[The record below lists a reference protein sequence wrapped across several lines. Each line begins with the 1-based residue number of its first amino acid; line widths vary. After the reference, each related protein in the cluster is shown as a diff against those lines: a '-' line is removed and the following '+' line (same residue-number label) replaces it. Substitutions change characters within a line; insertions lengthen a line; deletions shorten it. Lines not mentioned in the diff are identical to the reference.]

1 MTLERLPTPSGIRR
15 GMKGEQ
21 QYSERVASDP
31 ILSIRD
37 LHKVYGDGG
46 EGVRGL
52 SLDVRTGEFLVLIGS
67 SGSGKTT
74 VLKTINRLIEPTS
87 GSIRIDGLDV
97 AEQDPVE
104 LRRQIGYVFQE
115 IGLFPHM
122 TVGRNI
128 GVVPRLLGWDPPR
141 IAARTSELLEM
152 VGMPAS
158 RFCDRL
164 PAQLSGGQQQRVG
177 VARALAA
184 RPRIVLMDEPFGAL
198 DPLTRNS
205 LQEEYAA
212 LHRRLGLTTVMVTH
226 DLAEALFM
234 ADRIGIL
241 QAGRLVIV
249 GTPAELFRSR
259 AAGYASEILGKPLGQ
274 WKKLLALFSSEER
287 P

>member
-1 MTLERLPTPSGIRR
+1 
-15 GMKGEQ
+15 MKGEQ

-152 VGMPAS
+152 VGMQAS